1 LLRGGRLNAPAHC
14 GLWLVF
20 VLLLGVSTTHR
31 QIDNWTLAPHKA
43 MRRELLSDPKLDR
56 LVNAATVAVVIV
68 FPALLWL
75 PLIFWLLTSQLDGN
89 SKLTR

>member
-1 LLRGGRLNAPAHC
+1 
-14 GLWLVF
+14 
-20 VLLLGVSTTHR
+20 
-31 QIDNWTLAPHKA
+31 